1 MRIAFVFPGQGSQ
14 SVGML
19 SGFADNAVVADYMAR
34 ANAALGEDLVKL
46 IAEGPAE
53 VLSLTVNTQPALL
66 AASAAFYE
74 AWIAAG
80 GRRPDVMAGHSLGE
94 YSALTSAGTFAF
106 KDAVKLVRF
115 RAQAMQ
121 EAVPV
126 GVGGMAAVI
135 GLDDEAVIEAC
146 REASAV
152 GPVEPVNFNSPGQVV
167 IAGRS
172 DGLAKAVEL
181 LKARGCRRAIP
192 LAVSGP
198 FHSSL
203 LAPAGERLA
212 KHLAEVKVSAPSVPV
227 YANVT
232 AQLHTAPD
240 EIRALLAQQVSSAVQ
255 WTKIV
260 KAMEASGVT
269 DIVECGPGK
278 VLTGLVK
285 RIAPEIR
292 LHGIS
297 REAPLEAT
305 LEALAA

>member
-1 MRIAFVFPGQGSQ
+1 M
-14 SVGML
+14 
-19 SGFADNAVVADYMAR
+19 
-34 ANAALGEDLVKL
+34 
-46 IAEGPAE
+46 
-53 VLSLTVNTQPALL
+53 
-66 AASAAFYE
+66 
-74 AWIAAG
+74 
-80 GRRPDVMAGHSLGE
+80 
-94 YSALTSAGTFAF
+94 
-106 KDAVKLVRF
+106 
-115 RAQAMQ
+115 
-121 EAVPV
+121 
-126 GVGGMAAVI
+126 
-135 GLDDEAVIEAC
+135 
-146 REASAV
+146 
-152 GPVEPVNFNSPGQVV
+152 NFNSPGQVV

-212 KHLAEVKVSAPSVPV
+212 KHLAEVNVSAPSVPV

-232 AQLHTAPD
+232 AQLHTTPD

-297 REAPLEAT
+297 SEATLEAT

>member
-53 VLSLTVNTQPALL
+53 VLSLTMNTQPALL

-106 KDAVKLVRF
+106 EDAVKLVRF

-203 LAPAGERLA
+203 WRRQVNALPNIWPKLKSALRLCRCMPTLRRSFTLPRT
-212 KHLAEVKVSAPSVPV
+212 KSA
-227 YANVT
+227 
-232 AQLHTAPD
+232 
-240 EIRALLAQQVSSAVQ
+240 RSSRSRYRRRC
-255 WTKIV
+255 
-260 KAMEASGVT
+260 SG
-269 DIVECGPGK
+269 P
-278 VLTGLVK
+278 
-285 RIAPEIR
+285 R
-292 LHGIS
+292 L
-297 REAPLEAT
+297 
-305 LEALAA
+305 

>member
-19 SGFADNAVVADYMAR
+19 SGFADNAVVTDYMAR

-53 VLSLTVNTQPALL
+53 VLSLTMNTQPALL

-106 KDAVKLVRF
+106 EDAVKLVRF

-152 GPVEPVNFNSPGQVV
+152 GRWGSRC
-167 IAGRS
+167 RS
-172 DGLAKAVEL
+172 APCCSRSAHGA
-181 LKARGCRRAIP
+181 RRAEWYT
-192 LAVSGP
+192 A
-198 FHSSL
+198 
-203 LAPAGERLA
+203 R
-212 KHLAEVKVSAPSVPV
+212 SAPR
-227 YANVT
+227 T
-232 AQLHTAPD
+232 AHSWD
-240 EIRALLAQQVSSAVQ
+240 
-255 WTKIV
+255 
-260 KAMEASGVT
+260 
-269 DIVECGPGK
+269 C
-278 VLTGLVK
+278 
-285 RIAPEIR
+285 
-292 LHGIS
+292 
-297 REAPLEAT
+297 
-305 LEALAA
+305 

>member
-106 KDAVKLVRF
+106 EDAVKLVRF

-192 LAVSGP
+192 LAV
-198 FHSSL
+198 

-232 AQLHTAPD
+232 AQLHTTPD

-297 REAPLEAT
+297 SEATLEAT